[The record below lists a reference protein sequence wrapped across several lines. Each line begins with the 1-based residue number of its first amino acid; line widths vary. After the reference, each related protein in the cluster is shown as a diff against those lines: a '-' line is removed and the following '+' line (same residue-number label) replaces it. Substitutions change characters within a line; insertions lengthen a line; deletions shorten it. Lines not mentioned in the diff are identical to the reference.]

1 MSAAYYSRAE
11 AARALGCSL
20 DTIDRRLADGTFTR
34 VKIGSRMVRIPAREV
49 DALAKPRRRR

>member
-1 MSAAYYSRAE
+1 MTAATYTRRE
-11 AARALGCSL
+11 AADVLGVSL

-34 VKIGSRMVRIPAREV
+34 VKVGSRMVRIPAREV

>member
-1 MSAAYYSRAE
+1 MTAYYSRAE